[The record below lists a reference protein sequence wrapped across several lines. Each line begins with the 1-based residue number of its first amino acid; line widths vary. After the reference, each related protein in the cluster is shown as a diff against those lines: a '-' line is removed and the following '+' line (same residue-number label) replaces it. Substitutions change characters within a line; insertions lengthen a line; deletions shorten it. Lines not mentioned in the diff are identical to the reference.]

1 MTRQDRSPN
10 LVQRYA
16 VLATVKTATRRNAVA
31 QRAILD
37 RGCGRRRGDVRPG
50 RRNGACQP
58 NKET

>member
-37 RGCGRRRGDVRPG
+37 PTSTV
-50 RRNGACQP
+50 
-58 NKET
+58 